1 MLEPYESP
9 VATVIIFSVLEQ
21 LAFGDE
27 HRTRTNVAADD
38 GDFDGGVGL
47 ESSIF

>member
-1 MLEPYESP
+1 M
-9 VATVIIFSVLEQ
+9 FSVLEQ
-21 LAFGDE
+21 LAFGDDRRM
-27 HRTRTNVAADD
+27 RTSAAPDNDD